1 MYCDSS
7 DYSISYIL
15 GQKDNEGREV
25 VIHYGGHALRPAEIN
40 YSITHKEG
48 LALVEGIKY
57 YHIYLIGRNF
67 TVFTDHQ
74 ALKSL
79 PTNKDVSGRLA
90 RWAIHLQG
98 YNFDIVDK
106 PGKKHGNAGALSR
119 RTYPLT
125 PELKEDDH
133 KILANLQHQLN
144 TLFLDIA
151 PDYSDNCATLASL
164 TNTSLDNPPY
174 YRVITRHRPCI
185 EYELSFN
192 CDEWEDKKLN
202 AVTVTYYVRT
212 ILQDEDEHEEC
223 DPIILLNNVTTNTKT
238 SLREDQ
244 LQDEETGSMIRYK
257 ENQVLPVDDNVARR
271 LILESHDFE
280 VEKGLLYHFY
290 YPRGK
295 GHKTERLI
303 KQLVVPLNL
312 RDDVLRSYHYAITA
326 CHQGIERTYQ
336 TIRQKYF
343 WHSMYSDIQIYVK
356 SCLECQRSKMDKHAR
371 QSPLRPIPPEEAPFD
386 RIHMNFLGPLKE
398 TKEGYEYILL
408 IIDSFSKFPEAF
420 PTFTQEA
427 TEVAKIYYNGIIC
440 QYGAPRS
447 IFTDV
452 SCKNWSKKYVKYSK
466 LLRLTYA
473 VTTPK
478 EMLLLKDSTV

>member
-1 MYCDSS
+1 MIRYCDSS
-7 DYSISYIL
+7 DYSIGYIL
-15 GQKDNEGREV
+15 GQKDDEGREV
-25 VIHYGGHALRPAEIN
+25 VIHYGGHALRPAERN
-40 YSITHKEG
+40 YPITHKEG

-57 YHIYLIGRNF
+57 YHIYLIGRKF

-98 YNFDIVDK
+98 YDFDIVYK
-106 PGKKHGNAGALSR
+106 PGKKHGNADALSR
-119 RTYPLT
+119 RTYPFT
-125 PELKEDDH
+125 TEPKEDGNE
-133 KILANLQHQLN
+133 ILANLQHQLN

-174 YRVITRHRPCI
+174 YHVIAPHRPFL

-202 AVTVTYYVRT
+202 LVTVTDYVRT
-212 ILQDEDEHEEC
+212 ILQDEDEHKEC
-223 DPIILLNNVTTNTKT
+223 NPVILLNNVTTNTKT

-244 LQDEETGSMIRYK
+244 LQDKETGPMIRYK

-271 LILESHDFE
+271 LILESHDFK
-280 VEKGLLYHFY
+280 VENGLLFHFY

-312 RDDVLRSYHYAITA
+312 KDDVFNLTMMLILLVT
-326 CHQGIERTYQ
+326 
-336 TIRQKYF
+336 K
-343 WHSMYSDIQIYVK
+343 V
-356 SCLECQRSKMDKHAR
+356 
-371 QSPLRPIPPEEAPFD
+371 
-386 RIHMNFLGPLKE
+386 LKE
-398 TKEGYEYILL
+398 PTKLSDKNIFGILCTQIFKPMLNHVLNVKEAKWISMQGNLLYTPFLLKRLPLIEYTWTSLVLSRRSRKATSIFFLSLIFSANFHKHFPLL
-408 IIDSFSKFPEAF
+408 LRKLLKWQRFFTMGLSVSMVLPEAF
-420 PTFTQEA
+420 LLI
-427 TEVAKIYYNGIIC
+427 KGN
-440 QYGAPRS
+440 
-447 IFTDV
+447 V
-452 SCKNWSKKYVKYSK
+452 SCQNWSKKYVKYSK
-466 LLRLTYA
+466 LVRLTPA
-473 VTTPK
+473 VTTPRK
-478 EMLLLKDSTV
+478 CHC